1 MSIQG
6 GWMMLPLILLAL
18 FIYYTALDLYFWF
31 TRLPILKANADE
43 VDQWTETP
51 ATAPPA
57 FGELIGYGRAGVH
70 SDRDVQDRF
79 EEVRQTYLPRID
91 RRICMLVHLI
101 AAAPLSGLLGTVTGM
116 LTTFRGLSISTGGQ
130 TIDLVAGGIS
140 EALITTQTGLL
151 ISIPAYVFVFLI
163 QRQRN
168 QLERTLCHLE
178 TASVQWHHQHNPPRR
193 AA

>member
-1 MSIQG
+1 MTFIQEFWSMSIQG
-6 GWMMLPLILLAL
+6 KWMMLPLILLAL

-57 FGELIGYGRAGVH
+57 FGELIGYGRTGVH

-101 AAAPLSGLLGTVTGM
+101 VAAPLSV
-116 LTTFRGLSISTGGQ
+116 
-130 TIDLVAGGIS
+130 
-140 EALITTQTGLL
+140 
-151 ISIPAYVFVFLI
+151 
-163 QRQRN
+163 
-168 QLERTLCHLE
+168 
-178 TASVQWHHQHNPPRR
+178 WR
-193 AA
+193 AAS